1 MARGLCDTH
10 CHLDLEPIRSH
21 LSFVLDSSK
30 ACGVDRFIVP
40 ATTRKSWSSIEGLG
54 DQYPEI
60 YFALGLHP
68 AFIDKHAPEDV
79 VCLEE
84 MLKRRHLKCLAV
96 GEIGLDRRYAQEVRQ
111 EELFRA
117 QLEVAKASRLPVI
130 IHSVG
135 RHDRVLEILNEVSGV
150 HGVVHAYSGSKEQAV
165 RFVEQGFKLG
175 AGSLLLRSRKTRD
188 AFQVVPLDSIL
199 LETDSPDM
207 YLPSSS
213 SRCGSPLDLLIVLR
227 ELCALRGLDVD
238 FAAGVLQQN
247 CEKLFFQRDSSGD

>member
-10 CHLDLEPIRSH
+10 CHLDLEPIRSN

-40 ATTRKSWSSIEGLG
+40 ATTRKSWSSIEVLA
-54 DQYPEI
+54 DQHSEI
-60 YFALGLHP
+60 YFAQGLHP
-68 AFIDKHAPEDV
+68 AFIDTHLPEDI

-117 QLEVAKASRLPVI
+117 QLYVAKACCLPVI

-135 RHDRVLEILNEVSGV
+135 RHDRVLEILNEASGV
-150 HGVVHAYSGSKEQAV
+150 HGVVHAYSGSKEQAM
-165 RFVEQGFKLG
+165 RFVELGFKLG

-188 AFQVVPLDSIL
+188 AFQFVPLDSIL

-207 YLPSSS
+207 YLPSSR
-213 SRCGSPLDLLIVLR
+213 SRCGTPLDLLVILR
-227 ELCALRGLDVD
+227 ELCALRGLDMD
-238 FAAGVLQQN
+238 FAAEALQQN
-247 CEKLFFQRDSSGD
+247 CEKLFFQRNSSMD